1 MERPKKET
9 VYNSLG
15 RREYVL
21 MGEGSLENPVHEK
34 EDVNI
39 GDVVG
44 RFVLDMVKKSGRRE
58 VSSMHLCGV
67 KTV

>member
-1 MERPKKET
+1 MEIVENCSWCNNILYYKSLLLLECIKLMERPKKET

-34 EDVNI
+34 EDLLI
-39 GDVVG
+39 
-44 RFVLDMVKKSGRRE
+44 
-58 VSSMHLCGV
+58 
-67 KTV
+67 